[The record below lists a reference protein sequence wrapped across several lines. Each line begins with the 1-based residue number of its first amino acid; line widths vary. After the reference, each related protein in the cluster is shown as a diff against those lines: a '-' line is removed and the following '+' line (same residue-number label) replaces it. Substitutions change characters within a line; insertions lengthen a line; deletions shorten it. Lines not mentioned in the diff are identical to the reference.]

1 MVFLIFGD
9 LARDAT
15 GLEAY
20 GRLMAE
26 LIQRTALPTYVIA
39 PPDKPGDL
47 DGPALL
53 LQVYPAQGEPRY
65 TTPPEW
71 DELIKALSDEHCHQQ

>member
-1 MVFLIFGD
+1 MVFLVFGD
-9 LARDAT
+9 LAKDAA

-26 LIQRTALPTYVIA
+26 LIQRTALPAYVIA
-39 PPDKPGDL
+39 PPSDLGDL

-53 LQVYPAQGEPRY
+53 FRVYPSQ
-65 TTPPEW
+65 
-71 DELIKALSDEHCHQQ
+71 DEYSH